1 MKPQSHIVDLLNAA
15 KLLADNQCNVLLSY
29 IINMAMIEAST
40 GAGIRKHEDGKNGVE
55 AA

>member
-1 MKPQSHIVDLLNAA
+1 MKPQSHIVDLLSAA
-15 KLLADNQCNVLLSY
+15 KMLADGQCNPLLSY

-40 GAGIRKHEDGKNGVE
+40 GGSSRKNEDGRNGAE

>member
-1 MKPQSHIVDLLNAA
+1 MKPQSHIADLLSAA

-40 GAGIRKHEDGKNGVE
+40 GAGVRKNEDVKNGVD

>member
-1 MKPQSHIVDLLNAA
+1 MKPQSHIVDLLSAA
-15 KLLADNQCNVLLSY
+15 KILAETQNNALLSY

-40 GAGIRKHEDGKNGVE
+40 GGVSRKNAEDRSGVE

>member
-1 MKPQSHIVDLLNAA
+1 MKPQSHIVDLLGAA

-40 GAGIRKHEDGKNGVE
+40 GGIRKNEDGKSGVH